1 MLKKLFN
8 PSGRVNRLQNLG
20 YELLGFVSMWVVG
33 AVLAFAVFGTMYL
46 VGVYNKSMTLPSGS
60 ELLIIFLLP
69 TLVAMYSNMIIKIKR
84 LHDMNLSGWWL
95 PIFLLLVIPYIAL
108 YFWPGTNGK
117 NRFDEDNDKTINNS
131 NPSLTKAVYNHAKD
145 IAAEAKPA
153 ISEYKQKH
161 ATSQT
166 QAENQHIDLV
176 DEDAIYEQVMLEIEE
191 DRKVKSTWAKALA
204 KSDGDREK
212 TEALYINLRVQN
224 IIEATQEER
233 LKNSEAEIIKTES
246 TSINTVE
253 KEEQSGSNI
262 LVTLSLFI
270 AGGVF
275 LIFTILNIMNENKQ
289 LQDEITTSS
298 SKIGEEP
305 NIRTSSVTIIDDLEK
320 MSNKD
325 VDTKAKEFF
334 DEKNYTKASEYY
346 THLVDKN
353 YKPAVSS
360 YMIGEINFKRK
371 NYAEAFAYYKKSTSI
386 YSKASYMP
394 TLLLHTAVSLDNT
407 NDKKNA
413 KMFYEGLIAKYPE
426 SNEAEEAKKYL
437 SAMK

>member
-1 MLKKLFN
+1 MFGAKYSRKKYWIILI
-8 PSGRVNRLQNLG
+8 S
-20 YELLGFVSMWVVG
+20 LLI
-33 AVLAFAVFGTMYL
+33 
-46 VGVYNKSMTLPSGS
+46 P
-60 ELLIIFLLP
+60 IIFLKIMA
-69 TLVAMYSNMIIKIKR
+69 TLAESKEDSNSVMIIAVGYFI
-84 LHDMNLSGWWL
+84 
-95 PIFLLLVIPYIAL
+95 IAFIQL
-108 YFWPGTNGK
+108 NTLA
-117 NRFDEDNDKTINNS
+117 NRIRDYGS
-131 NPSLTKAVYNHAKD
+131 NPWLSLLALIPLVNIVVSFYYGIVRYKEKPADNKTTTNSDTSLTKAVYNHAKD

-161 ATSQT
+161 AISQT